1 MDLTIPDKS
10 FLLLIIARRK
20 SGKTHLIIELLTN
33 PKYLAKKFDKIIIIS
48 PTLEFDTT
56 WINSSIDFDASNID
70 VYDVFDQELLSS
82 IINSQTQHLINYGKE
97 NTDEILLILDDCIS
111 EQSTKMRSG
120 NGLTKISNNGRHL
133 NISIILT
140 AQRVTGIIP
149 DIRSQFD
156 SMIVFHTDSKRELE
170 NLKQDINI
178 SDEMIICNTRE
189 DFSFINFLKV
199 TGGKTEVYDSK
210 NKRIQVNDLLF

>member
-1 MDLTIPDKS
+1 MDIQIPEKS
-10 FLLLIIARRK
+10 FLMLIVARRK

-33 PKYLAKKFDKIIIIS
+33 PKYLSRKFNKIIIIS
-48 PTLEFDTT
+48 PTLEFDST
-56 WINSSIDFDASNID
+56 WINSSIDFETSNID
-70 VYDVFDQELLSS
+70 IYDEFDQELLSS
-82 IINSQTQHLINYGKE
+82 IIEKQTQHLIEYGKE

-111 EQSTKMRSG
+111 EQSTKQRSG

-170 NLKQDINI
+170 NLKQDVNI
-178 SDEMIICNTRE
+178 SDEMIMENTKE

-199 TGGKTEVYDSK
+199 VGGKTEVYDSK
-210 NKRIQVNDLLF
+210 NKRIL